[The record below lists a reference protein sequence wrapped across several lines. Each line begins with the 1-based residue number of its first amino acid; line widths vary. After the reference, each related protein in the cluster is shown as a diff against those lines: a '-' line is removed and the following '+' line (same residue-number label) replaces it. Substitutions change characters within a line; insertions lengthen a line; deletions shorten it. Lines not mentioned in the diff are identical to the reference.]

1 MPLTSLMDT
10 LEMNYC
16 LGVDRQQFSSIEWK
30 EVVTFDL
37 NEKKTRF
44 DQCSER

>member
-44 DQCSER
+44 DQCIGR